1 MAGRKVNGGEE
12 ANGSPSGA
20 GLVSLLP
27 PPLWF
32 VLSQYKGEFY
42 GVLKGDQ
49 SPQLMRLFRS

>member
-12 ANGSPSGA
+12 ANGNPSGA

>member
-1 MAGRKVNGGEE
+1 MAGREVNGGEE

-20 GLVSLLP
+20 SLVSLLP

-49 SPQLMRLFRS
+49 SPSS